1 METNEM
7 KTVMRKILEGEF
19 DDELRD
25 LQSNLDGR
33 YYISIEIPIN
43 DNLAKQIDEIMNKRG
58 FSVQDFLDLSF
69 IKILLDG
76 E

>member
-25 LQSNLDGR
+25 LQNDLDGR

-58 FSVQDFLDLSF
+58 FSVQDFLELSF
-69 IKILLDG
+69 ITILLDG

>member
-25 LQSNLDGR
+25 LQDNLDGR

-58 FSVQDFLDLSF
+58 FSVQDFLELSF